1 MNLKKYF
8 SNREAKEKSKKGELG
23 LPHLFSMVTVSFLA
37 ATFVFYP
44 VFEPLVTSAI
54 TDDVLV
60 SLSITSEI
68 TISSPTDVTL
78 TSIPGMTGG
87 SSTSSAIAWTV
98 ITNDTSGYSL
108 TLKKGGLLNT
118 GGGGTSKEIADY
130 TEAVSGTPDYSWGAV
145 GSGNEEFGFAPSSGS
160 DFVQKF
166 KNSGSSCNQAAGTIT
181 DGYCWLDIPT
191 TPTTESIA
199 SKSSAT
205 GGSGSATAIKVK
217 TEVGSGNYLEEG
229 TYTTTLTATAV
240 TN

>member
-1 MNLKKYF
+1 MNFRNHLKNERKL
-8 SNREAKEKSKKGELG
+8 KGVAG
-23 LPHLFSMVTVSFLA
+23 LFLTVTASFLSVV
-37 ATFVFYP
+37 FVFYP
-44 VFEPLVTSAI
+44 VVEPIVTSAV

-60 SLSITSEI
+60 SLSVTSEI
-68 TISSPTDVTL
+68 TISSPSDVTL

-108 TLKKGGLLNT
+108 TLKKGGLMST
-118 GGGGTSKEIADY
+118 GGGGASKEIADY
-130 TEAVSGTPDYSWGAV
+130 TEAVSGTPDYSWGSV
-145 GSGNEEFGFAPSSGS
+145 GAGNEEFGFAPSSGS

-199 SKSSAT
+199 SSSSTT
-205 GGSGSATAIKVK
+205 GGSGSETAIKVK
-217 TEVGSGNYLEEG
+217 TEVGSSNYLEEG